1 MEMER
6 TTQTTTTM
14 TEQYLR
20 RKTLSS
26 SSSYFQSAK
35 KNPLHP
41 NKDGRQRTDNDESI
55 STINSGSHHRE
66 PLDDNVVYFPDHI
79 ARVSYIASVVRPE
92 ANGDYL
98 DELQGGMKLLATR
111 LAPSY
116 FPGTIVRQITTQVD
130 GYYPSGE
137 FWALSIILHRFI
149 MGLLNIPLIS
159 FPGFIHCSLSIYK
172 IWQLSRRDRLDWSLP
187 ECSSWRWR

>member
-26 SSSYFQSAK
+26 SSNYFQSSK

-41 NKDGRQRTDNDESI
+41 NKDGRHRTDNDESI
-55 STINSGSHHRE
+55 STTNSGSHHRQ
-66 PLDDNVVYFPDHI
+66 PLDNNIAYFPDHI

-92 ANGDYL
+92 ANGSYL

-137 FWALSIILHRFI
+137 F
-149 MGLLNIPLIS
+149 
-159 FPGFIHCSLSIYK
+159 
-172 IWQLSRRDRLDWSLP
+172 
-187 ECSSWRWR
+187 